1 MFMFIINLNKLR
13 NQIAFDQQQQQQ
25 AIIIQINT
33 LSQCTEKGWRNIHIY
48 TIYFGFVTQKIGVE
62 HIIKIRKFIWQS
74 ITFLLL

>member
-13 NQIAFDQQQQQQ
+13 NQIAFDQEQQ